1 MPYGITLRHNIDQHI
16 LKRTMKLLKVIA
28 TFAVV
33 VLLAACN
40 NDKTNRTDA
49 VYQSVR
55 DLNELQLASTT
66 VTKTYA
72 VRDPYYTDRQSTPDR
87 MSVAEILRR
96 SVNIIEHNIKI
107 GERVGVYA
115 IRCEYAAVINLNRLS
130 PDDITITDKDG
141 VKRIA
146 IALPPVEIRRL
157 GNKFETE
164 VYHERSSGMR
174 SKITEDERSAMRF
187 KASKKLEADMKT
199 AGNVYLEELKNQAQN
214 KAIDFF
220 CTFLI
225 NLGYTPEI
233 TFKQ

>member
-1 MPYGITLRHNIDQHI
+1 
-16 LKRTMKLLKVIA
+16 MKLLKITSTLAIA
-28 TFAVV
+28 L
-33 VLLAACN
+33 LLAACN
-40 NDKTNRTDA
+40 HNKTDDSAA
-49 VYQSVR
+49 VYRSVR

-72 VRDPYYTDRQSTPDR
+72 VRDPYYADRESAPDK

-96 SVNIIEHNIKI
+96 SVNYIDHSIKI

-115 IRCEYAAVINLNRLS
+115 IRCEYAAVIDLNRLS
-130 PDDITITDKDG
+130 PDDITITQEKGG

-146 IALPPVEIRRL
+146 ITLPPVEIRRL

-164 VYHERSSGMR
+164 VYHERSSGLR

-187 KASKKLEADMKT
+187 KASKQLEADMTKS
-199 AGNVYLEELKNQAQN
+199 GNLYLDELRTQAHD
-214 KAIDFF
+214 KAIDYF
-220 CTFLI
+220 CTFLF
-225 NLGYTPEI
+225 NLGYTPVI